1 LPAVTL
7 MRRAD
12 GDDKNVQGKGNC
24 VEAPSCGI
32 RFNNGHGSGEMHIP
46 IPEEIREKLQRIRV
60 FLEQKGYGALI
71 LGRRDNFAWFTG
83 GGDSTVIRSSEIGF
97 ALLVITMDAVH
108 FVAQTMDGPRILDEE
123 MQGMQVEPAF
133 LRWHDETREEK
144 ALGLAKGLKV
154 VSDIPLTG
162 GTMAPAEIARL
173 HYPLTEG
180 EMERCRQLG
189 AKTERIIASV
199 AAELRPGMTE
209 REVEAM
215 FLGEYAREGMTC
227 DVLLIGSDER
237 IAKYRHPSP
246 TEKRIE
252 RIVILHPAVRMGGL
266 HANVTRMV
274 WFGDRVPEE
283 TARKYEAASRIEA
296 AAVSLCTPGRTFAS
310 ILEAQKNLYRETG
323 FEEEWH
329 NHYQGGITGY
339 LLAEPTLCMDPAAVV
354 SPNQAFDWF
363 ITITGVKVEE
373 LSLTGR
379 KGPEVVSV
387 SGRWPVRT
395 YEYDGRSF
403 ELPAILMK

>member
-1 LPAVTL
+1 
-7 MRRAD
+7 
-12 GDDKNVQGKGNC
+12 
-24 VEAPSCGI
+24 
-32 RFNNGHGSGEMHIP
+32 MHIP
-46 IPEEIREKLQRIRV
+46 IPAEVHEKLRRLRA
-60 FLEQKGYGALI
+60 FLEQKGYGAAI
-71 LGRRDNFAWFTG
+71 LGRRENFAWFTG

-97 ALLVITMDAVH
+97 ALLVVTKDAVH
-108 FVAQTMDGPRILDEE
+108 LVAQTMDGSRILGEE

-133 LRWHDETREEK
+133 LRWLDETREEK
-144 ALGLAKGLKV
+144 ALRLTKGLRV
-154 VSDIPLTG
+154 VSDMPLAG
-162 GTMAPAEIARL
+162 AAMAPAEIARL

-189 AKTERIIASV
+189 AKTEGIIAGV
-199 AAELRPGMTE
+199 AAELQPGMTE

-215 FLGEYAREGMTC
+215 FLGEYAREGISC

-246 TEKRIE
+246 TEKRIK
-252 RIVILHPAVRMGGL
+252 RIVLLHPAVRMGGL
-266 HANVTRMV
+266 HANVPRMV

-296 AAVSLCTPGRTFAS
+296 AAISLCTPGRTFAS
-310 ILEAQKNLYRETG
+310 ILEVQKDQYRESG

-339 LLAEPTLCMDPAAVV
+339 LLADATLCMDPAAEV

-373 LSLTGR
+373 LSLTGER
-379 KGPEVVSV
+379 GPEVPSV
-387 SGRWPVRT
+387 SGRWPVRK